1 MDQPAP
7 DHILERI
14 SAEWVHNQLKE
25 SMVTDLSDC
34 RIEFEGPFVVFTK
47 TQIVRVIR
55 LQGSNVSEVRSHF
68 RTSITL
74 PQYLVDANMNDK
86 VLNLSSNKRYNF
98 RVNDIIE
105 YSGVRITL
113 PEPCYRALTAM
124 LSADGIMYL
133 PTKAMTY
140 FAQAANGSCQIK
152 PSLITKLEDQLSN
165 ETVIAHIISLWE
177 MVPGP
182 LVRPIIAQ
190 YSQKLLT
197 VLDDQCSPQK
207 QAQLHEA
214 RCITY
219 LSMPTQIR
227 SALHDRLRQ
236 IGVPD
241 TFLAE
246 AAKRTIKP
254 PASIVR
260 LVSEQLSDRDY
271 TILRANENI
280 PVVQIAAEYSAYVS
294 RRNSP

>member
-55 LQGSNVSEVRSHF
+55 LRGSNVSEVRSHF

-140 FAQAANGSCQIK
+140 FAQAATGSCQIK
-152 PSLITKLEDQLSN
+152 PSLISKLEAKLDNQLVVS
-165 ETVIAHIISLWE
+165 HIISLWE

-197 VLDDQCSPQK
+197 ILDDQCSPQK
-207 QAQLHEA
+207 QTWLHEA

-219 LSMPTQIR
+219 LSMPTQVR
-227 SALHDRLRQ
+227 NALHDRLRQ

-241 TFLAE
+241 AFLPE
-246 AAKRTIKP
+246 AAKRAIKP
-254 PASIVR
+254 PASIFR

-294 RRNSP
+294 HRNSP